1 MTIKAHRFPVSVH
14 WQEGHLTRASAP
26 DKPDLAIATPPEF
39 KGGIAGVWSPEDL
52 LVASTAAC
60 YAVTLAAVAERWNLT
75 LHGLEVEGTGHVERR
90 DDGRFGFVAIDL
102 QTTVDVDSNEVD
114 AAQKAAA
121 EAERLCL
128 ISLALDTPVHVDAKV
143 RPSAEATEKEAAL
156 VDHDA

>member
-26 DKPDLAIATPPEF
+26 DKPDLEIATPPDF

-75 LHGLEVEGTGHVERR
+75 LHGLDVEGTGHVERR

-102 QTTVDVDSNEVD
+102 QATVDVDSNEVD

-121 EAERLCL
+121 KAERLCL
-128 ISLALDTPVHVDAKV
+128 ISLALDTPVHVDVKV
-143 RPSAEATEKEAAL
+143 RPSAKATEKEAAL
-156 VDHDA
+156 AGRGA

>member
-1 MTIKAHRFPVSVH
+1 MTVKAHRFPVSVH

-26 DKPDLAIATPPEF
+26 DKPDLEIATPPEF

-60 YAVTLAAVAERWNLT
+60 YAVTLAAVVERWNLT
-75 LHGLEVEGTGHVERR
+75 LHGLEVEGMGHVERR

-102 QTTVDVDSNEVD
+102 RATLDVDSNEVD

-121 EAERLCL
+121 KAERLCL
-128 ISLALDTPVHVDAKV
+128 ISLALDTPVHVDAKI
-143 RPSAEATEKEAAL
+143 RSATGRREAVA
-156 VDHDA
+156 